1 MYYMKTFI
9 PKSKDVKRE
18 KHVLDASKESLGRL
32 ATKAATFL
40 MGKHKI
46 DYTSHIDMGD
56 FVTVTNSSLVVLT
69 GNKMEDKKYH
79 HSSWYIGNLRTFSAK
94 EKFNKNPNFLIKN
107 AIKGMLPKN
116 RLQNDRLKRLI
127 IFTNDGK

>member
-1 MYYMKTFI
+1 MKTFI
-9 PKSKDVKRE
+9 PKSENLKRE
-18 KHVLDASKESLGRL
+18 RHILDASKESLGRL

-40 MGKHKI
+40 IGKHKV
-46 DYTSHIDMGD
+46 DYTAHIDMGD
-56 FVTVTNSSLVVLT
+56 CVTVINSSEVILT

-79 HSSWYIGNLRTFSAK
+79 HSSWYLGNLRTFSAQ
-94 EKFNKNPNFLIKN
+94 EKYNKNPNFLIKN

-116 RLQNDRLKRLI
+116 RLQNARLKRLT